1 MNSKITDQ
9 YIFESSMN
17 EFYRK
22 HVKETA
28 KRNPSGG
35 GEAATSKRAGDGPHD
50 AGTRYEA
57 QRRQRSR
64 WRSFDLL

>member
-1 MNSKITDQ
+1 
-9 YIFESSMN
+9 MN